1 MKSLSQGRYSLF
13 LLFFSLLLLSVLPAR
28 AQSKYWVFFKDKP
41 EKEFDARQ
49 YFSPEG
55 YERRVERHLPMGDYF
70 DLPVASLYIKE
81 VMTLADTLYARSR
94 WLNGIV
100 VSAGAAS
107 LEQIEALPFVHY
119 TEPVHTLQLARK
131 TEDSLRI
138 FRIKKNDSL
147 LLRFQLHRMKGEV
160 FKKRKLNGKGITI
173 AVFDVGFR
181 NVDIHPAFRH
191 LFERNAI
198 RATYDF
204 IGDDRK
210 VYDRGSH
217 GTMVLGCLA
226 GVFDNIP
233 IGLATG
239 ADFLLARTERAH
251 VEITFEEYSWIAAAE
266 WADQNGAD
274 IISSSL
280 GYSEVRYFQ
289 EEMNGRVAPIS
300 RAANIAASRGI
311 LVINA
316 AGNEAGNSWGTIVAP
331 GDADSVLTVGGV
343 DPRSDAA
350 ISFSSSGPAAD
361 GTLKPN
367 VVNLGIAF
375 TSFPRKFGTAEGTSF
390 ATPLTAGFAACA
402 WQANP
407 AKNNMEIFH
416 MIESSGH
423 LYPYFDYHHGYG
435 IPQADKV
442 LGLAVKVDPTFHF
455 DLSDAYLEVKINEAF
470 VPEKDEDG
478 KLLSR
483 PKNLYYKIV
492 RADGK
497 IRKYG
502 VVLAEIDEPV
512 YFEREDLRKGEKVVV
527 HFEGYTESYTIG
539 EKL

>member
-1 MKSLSQGRYSLF
+1 MKSLFQAPYSLF
-13 LLFFSLLLLSVLPAR
+13 LLFFALLLLSALPVR

-41 EKEFDARQ
+41 EKQFDARQ
-49 YFSPEG
+49 YFSPRG
-55 YERRVERHLPMGDYF
+55 YERRVKRNLPLGDYY
-70 DLPVASLYIKE
+70 DLPVASRYTGE
-81 VMTLADTLYARSR
+81 VMALADSFYARSR
-94 WLNGIV
+94 WLNAIV
-100 VSAGAAS
+100 VSAGSTS
-107 LEQIEALPFVHY
+107 LDQIAGLPFVKGI
-119 TEPVHTLQLARK
+119 EPVRTLQLARK

-160 FKKRKLNGKGITI
+160 FKKEKLDGKGITI

-181 NVDIHPAFRH
+181 NADIHPAFQH
-191 LFERNAI
+191 LFQRGAI

-204 IGDDRK
+204 IGDDPK

-226 GVFDNIP
+226 GVYDSIP
-233 IGLATG
+233 MGLATG

-251 VEITFEEYSWIAAAE
+251 LEITFEEYSWIAAAE
-266 WADQNGAD
+266 WADRHGAD

-280 GYSEVRYFQ
+280 GYSDVRYFQ
-289 EEMNGRVAPIS
+289 EEMDGRVAPIS

-343 DPRSDAA
+343 DPRTDAA
-350 ISFSSSGPAAD
+350 IAFSSAGPAAD
-361 GTLKPN
+361 GTPKPN

-407 AKNNMEIFH
+407 GKSNMEIFH

-423 LYPYFDYHHGYG
+423 LFPYFDYHHGYG

-442 LGLAVKVDPTFHF
+442 LGLAAKTAPTFHF
-455 DLSDAYLEVKINEAF
+455 DLSDAYLEVKINEEF

-478 KLLSR
+478 KLLSH
-483 PKNLYYKIV
+483 PGNLYYKIV
-492 RADGK
+492 KANGK

-502 VVLAEIDEPV
+502 VVLAEMDEPV
-512 YFEREDLRKGEKVVV
+512 YFERDDLKKGEKVVV
-527 HFEGYTESYTIG
+527 HFEGYTESYIID
-539 EKL
+539 EEL

>member
-1 MKSLSQGRYSLF
+1 MKSLFQAHYSLF
-13 LLFFSLLLLSVLPAR
+13 LLIFSLLLLRAMPAE
-28 AQSKYWVFFKDKP
+28 AQLKYWVFFKDKP
-41 EKEFDARQ
+41 DTHFIARQ
-49 YFSPEG
+49 YFSPKG
-55 YERRVERHLPMGDYF
+55 YERRVKRHLVMGDFY
-70 DLPVASLYIKE
+70 DLPVASRYIEE
-81 VMTLADTLYARSR
+81 VTALADSFYARSR
-94 WLNGIV
+94 WLNAV
-100 VSAGAAS
+100 VISAGSAS
-107 LEQIEALPFVHY
+107 LHQIASLPFVSKVEA
-119 TEPVHTLQLARK
+119 THTLKLTRK
-131 TEDSLRI
+131 TEDSLHI

-147 LLRFQLHRMKGEV
+147 LLRFQLHRMKGEI
-160 FKKRKLNGKGITI
+160 FRNRKLDGKGITI

-181 NVDIHPAFRH
+181 NADIHPAFQH
-191 LFERNAI
+191 LFKRGAI

-204 IGDDRK
+204 IGDNPK

-226 GVFDNIP
+226 GVFDSIP
-233 IGLATG
+233 MGLATG

-266 WADQNGAD
+266 WADQHGAD

-280 GYSEVRYFQ
+280 GYSDVRYFQ
-289 EEMNGRVAPIS
+289 EEMDGRAAPIS

-316 AGNEAGNSWGTIVAP
+316 AGNEAENSWGTIVAP
-331 GDADSVLTVGGV
+331 ADADSVLTVGGV
-343 DPRSDAA
+343 DPRTDVA
-350 ISFSSSGPAAD
+350 ISFSSTGPAAD

-407 AKNNMEIFH
+407 QKNNMEIFH

-423 LYPYFDYHHGYG
+423 LFPYFDYHHGYG
-435 IPQADKV
+435 IPQADKL
-442 LGLAVKVDPTFHF
+442 LGLAGQTAPTFHF
-455 DLSDAYLEVKINEAF
+455 DLSDAYLEVKINKEF
-470 VPEKDEDG
+470 VPKKDEDG
-478 KLLSR
+478 KLLTR

-492 RADGK
+492 KANGK

-512 YFEREDLRKGEKVVV
+512 YFERSDLKKGEKVVV
-527 HFEGYTESYTIG
+527 HFEGYTESYTIN
-539 EKL
+539 EEP